1 MQSAREAVARV
12 EANLDPSTKAQL
24 GPVWTDDGRLG
35 SALLVGLQ
43 HQNDAD
49 NERNAAEA
57 REASAL

>member
-12 EANLDPSTKAQL
+12 EANLDPSTRSRL
-24 GPVWTDDGRLG
+24 GRVWCDDGRL
-35 SALLVGLQ
+35 SHALLAGLQ

-57 REASAL
+57 REVSAL